1 MDGSGWVD
9 DALAERDRG
18 GRFAPG
24 VSGNPAGKR
33 KGTRN
38 RATIMAEMLAAA
50 ASGVPAKNSA
60 AETPPAPT
68 LVRALARAGVDLHSA
83 CNCRRERASR
93 RVQRN
98 GLGLHPACNAMPSSG
113 LKRFPRRRMLSP

>member
-1 MDGSGWVD
+1 MRQSRSVQYMAAAMRFRLPIIQDRHIMSIIYRRGAWIMDGSGWV
-9 DALAERDRG
+9 EGRERRDRG
-18 GRFAPG
+18 GRFAAG

-60 AETPPAPT
+60 AETP
-68 LVRALARAGVDLHSA
+68 
-83 CNCRRERASR
+83 
-93 RVQRN
+93 
-98 GLGLHPACNAMPSSG
+98 
-113 LKRFPRRRMLSP
+113 